1 MKWELNMLSKNKK
14 VTDRSIIT
22 NKKINKQAISIKYEL
37 NSLNKLKKFTNAPTN
52 LINFLNMHIN
62 RIKNN
67 NDNIKNKQ
75 NKLINKVY
83 IENNSANSITKK
95 SHIKV
100 FNDIPEKVKSINNTH
115 VDHDKHNML
124 KQIKQVIKVHTKTNN
139 AFINL
144 DECKKAHKKLFI
156 NVLNQL
162 KSNNNVHIQKSAAHK
177 DSSANIIN
185 EVHIRDINNDVLL
198 HNHILYHASKINNM
212 HKCINNNQKNIAS
225 TLSNI
230 YYDDIDTQFNKLK
243 EVNEKLNSLLNSTSK
258 IIFNKKL
265 VKEQII
271 LDAKVS
277 INIRKYTPI
286 IDNKRAYILE
296 IDVYLSKNIDN
307 FHNNVKNKKYHEVL
321 TMLLLIRKH
330 IIKSI
335 NRMYTHSKNKKDNNT
350 NKNVTSANNAN
361 KKVPGTNNTN
371 KKVPSTNNANK
382 KVTITNKKVTNTNN
396 ANKKITNA
404 NNASKKVTSINNFNK
419 KVINANKKPTNN
431 NVSNDTDRIFDDILL
446 EIENTIR
453 SI

>member
-1 MKWELNMLSKNKK
+1 
-14 VTDRSIIT
+14 
-22 NKKINKQAISIKYEL
+22 
-37 NSLNKLKKFTNAPTN
+37 
-52 LINFLNMHIN
+52 MHLN

-67 NDNIKNKQ
+67 NDNIKNTH
-75 NKLINKVY
+75 NKLINKVL
-83 IENNSANSITKK
+83 IENNSANSIAKK

-100 FNDIPEKVKSINNTH
+100 FNDIPKKVKSINNTH

-124 KQIKQVIKVHTKTNN
+124 KQIKQVIKMHTKTSN

-144 DECKKAHKKLFI
+144 DKCKKAHKKLFI

-162 KSNNNVHIQKSAAHK
+162 KSNNNVHIQKSAGHK

-212 HKCINNNQKNIAS
+212 HKCISNNQKNIAS

-230 YYDDIDTQFNKLK
+230 YHDDIDTQFNKLS
-243 EVNEKLNSLLNSTSK
+243 EVNDKLNSLLNSTSK

-286 IDNKRAYILE
+286 IDNKRVCILE
-296 IDVYLSKNIDN
+296 IDQYLSNNIDN
-307 FHNNVKNKKYHEVL
+307 LHKNIKNKKHNEVL

-335 NRMYTHSKNKKDNNT
+335 NRVRTHSKNIKDNNT
-350 NKNVTSANNAN
+350 NKKVTSANNA
-361 KKVPGTNNTN
+361 N

-382 KVTITNKKVTNTNN
+382 KATITNKKVTNNN
-396 ANKKITNA
+396 NTNKKITTA
-404 NNASKKVTSINNFNK
+404 NNASKKVTSTNK
-419 KVINANKKPTNN
+419 
-431 NVSNDTDRIFDDILL
+431 
-446 EIENTIR
+446 
-453 SI
+453 

>member
-1 MKWELNMLSKNKK
+1 
-14 VTDRSIIT
+14 
-22 NKKINKQAISIKYEL
+22 
-37 NSLNKLKKFTNAPTN
+37 
-52 LINFLNMHIN
+52 MHIN

-67 NDNIKNKQ
+67 NNNIKNTH
-75 NKLINKVY
+75 NKSINKVH
-83 IENNSANSITKK
+83 IENNSANSITRKT
-95 SHIKV
+95 HIKV
-100 FNDIPEKVKSINNTH
+100 FNDTPKKVKSISNTH
-115 VDHDKHNML
+115 IDYDKHNVF

-144 DECKKAHKKLFI
+144 DKCKKAHKKLFI

-162 KSNNNVHIQKSAAHK
+162 KSNNNVHIQKSAGHK

-230 YYDDIDTQFNKLK
+230 YHDDIDTQFNKLR
-243 EVNEKLNSLLNSTSK
+243 EVNDKLNSLLNSTSK

-286 IDNKRAYILE
+286 IDNKRVCILE
-296 IDVYLSKNIDN
+296 IDEYLSNNIDN
-307 FHNNVKNKKYHEVL
+307 LRNNIKNKKYNEVL

-335 NRMYTHSKNKKDNNT
+335 NRMHTHSKNKKDNNT
-350 NKNVTSANNAN
+350 NKKVTS
-361 KKVPGTNNTN
+361 V
-371 KKVPSTNNANK
+371 
-382 KVTITNKKVTNTNN
+382 NN

-404 NNASKKVTSINNFNK
+404 NNASKKVTNTNNVNK

-431 NVSNDTDRIFDDILL
+431 NNVSNDTDKIYDDILL
-446 EIENTIR
+446 DIENTIK

>member
-1 MKWELNMLSKNKK
+1 
-14 VTDRSIIT
+14 
-22 NKKINKQAISIKYEL
+22 
-37 NSLNKLKKFTNAPTN
+37 
-52 LINFLNMHIN
+52 
-62 RIKNN
+62 
-67 NDNIKNKQ
+67 
-75 NKLINKVY
+75 
-83 IENNSANSITKK
+83 
-95 SHIKV
+95 
-100 FNDIPEKVKSINNTH
+100 
-115 VDHDKHNML
+115 ML

-144 DECKKAHKKLFI
+144 DKCKKAHKKLFI

-162 KSNNNVHIQKSAAHK
+162 KSNNNVHIQKSAGHK

-230 YYDDIDTQFNKLK
+230 YHDDIDTQFNKLR
-243 EVNEKLNSLLNSTSK
+243 EVNDKLNSLLNSTSK

-286 IDNKRAYILE
+286 IDNKRACILE
-296 IDVYLSKNIDN
+296 IDEYLSNNIDN
-307 FHNNVKNKKYHEVL
+307 LHNNVKNKKYNEVL

-335 NRMYTHSKNKKDNNT
+335 NRMHTHNKNKK
-350 NKNVTSANNAN
+350 
-361 KKVPGTNNTN
+361 
-371 KKVPSTNNANK
+371 
-382 KVTITNKKVTNTNN
+382 
-396 ANKKITNA
+396 
-404 NNASKKVTSINNFNK
+404 
-419 KVINANKKPTNN
+419 
-431 NVSNDTDRIFDDILL
+431 R
-446 EIENTIR
+446 
-453 SI
+453 